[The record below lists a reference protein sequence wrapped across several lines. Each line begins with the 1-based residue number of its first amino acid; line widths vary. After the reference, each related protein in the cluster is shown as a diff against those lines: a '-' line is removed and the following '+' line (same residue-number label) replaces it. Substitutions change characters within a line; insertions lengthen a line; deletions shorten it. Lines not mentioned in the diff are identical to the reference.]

1 MNLFAGLVQNLL
13 DTAVECG
20 DTPEAGPAGVT
31 PLTRVNRA
39 RTVEGLQRYMRALA
53 DGPLDTVEVGIAVGV
68 TNPRTTLLNLKKLGY
83 VKNVQLEK
91 RQGGHT
97 RKVWAA
103 TGKHL
108 LPRS

>member
-1 MNLFAGLVQNLL
+1 MNLFAGLMQNLL
-13 DTAVECG
+13 DSAVKSES
-20 DTPEAGPAGVT
+20 PQEAGSSGVT
-31 PLTRVNRA
+31 TLTRVNRA

-53 DGPLDTVEVGIAVGV
+53 DGPLDTVEVGKAVGV
-68 TNPRTTLLNLKKLGY
+68 ANPRTTLLNLKRLGY
-83 VKNVQLEK
+83 VKNVQFDERK
-91 RQGGHT
+91 GGHT